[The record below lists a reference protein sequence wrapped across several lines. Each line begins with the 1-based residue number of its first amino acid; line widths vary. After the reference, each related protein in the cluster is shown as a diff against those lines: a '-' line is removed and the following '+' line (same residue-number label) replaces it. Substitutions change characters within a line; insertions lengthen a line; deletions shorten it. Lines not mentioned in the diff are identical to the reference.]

1 LDLKAGLAVRFMHF
15 LFFAQFAVFYW
26 EIAAILEQLPR
37 REPNEFHKN
46 RLSPVFQQTPAHFLR
61 V

>member
-1 LDLKAGLAVRFMHF
+1 MHF

-26 EIAAILEQLPR
+26 EIATILEQLPR
-37 REPNEFHKN
+37 RGPNEFHKN